1 MKCELADR
9 DGLLKHLRILKSIQV
24 DGVKVDCW
32 WGIAECHSPQE
43 YNWNGYRQ
51 LFQIVRDL
59 NLKIQVSVFMSL
71 CLLVVALLYQHLTFF
86 LSFLLGSDVLS

>member
-71 CLLVVALLYQHLTFF
+71 CLLVVALLYKHLTFF
-86 LSFLLGSDVLS
+86 SFLCRF

>member
-59 NLKIQVSVFMSL
+59 NLKIQVGLLSLSLLDDDVFHMHFSHFL
-71 CLLVVALLYQHLTFF
+71 FPLLARF
-86 LSFLLGSDVLS
+86 

>member
-59 NLKIQVSVFMSL
+59 NLKIQVSLSYV
-71 CLLVVALLYQHLTFF
+71 CLLLRYCISIS
-86 LSFLLGSDVLS
+86 LSFPSCLGSDVLS

>member
-59 NLKIQVSVFMSL
+59 NLKIQVS
-71 CLLVVALLYQHLTFF
+71 CLVVCRYCSQAFMCISHFLLP
-86 LSFLLGSDVLS
+86 FLLGSDVLS

>member
-59 NLKIQVSVFMSL
+59 NLKIQVSVL
-71 CLLVVALLYQHLTFF
+71 CLLVVALLYKHLTFF
-86 LSFLLGSDVLS
+86 SFLFRF